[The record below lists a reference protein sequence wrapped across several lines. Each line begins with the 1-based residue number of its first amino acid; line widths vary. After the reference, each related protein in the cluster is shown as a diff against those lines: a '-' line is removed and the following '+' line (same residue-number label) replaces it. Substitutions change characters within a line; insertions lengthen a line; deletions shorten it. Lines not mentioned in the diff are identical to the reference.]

1 MKKELLGYKAPDTEA
16 PMFNNWRRVLT
27 SHHIGTTWEYHVNTA
42 WWGFDYQT
50 YSEYHDPNLLK
61 AERRQ
66 SRIAEV
72 LAD

>member
-16 PMFNNWRRVLT
+16 PWLNNWQAVLT
-27 SHHIGTTWEYHVNTA
+27 SRHDGTTWEYNV
-42 WWGFDYQT
+42 YQA
-50 YSEYHDPNLLK
+50 YYEYHDPNLLK

-66 SRIAEV
+66 SRITQV

>member
-16 PMFNNWRRVLT
+16 SMFNNWRRVLT
-27 SHHIGTTWEYHVNTA
+27 SHHNGTTL
-42 WWGFDYQT
+42 
-50 YSEYHDPNLLK
+50 EYHDYQAYYEYHDSALLKADLDLLK

-66 SRIAEV
+66 SRITEV